1 MSDQLHPGSRLGN
14 YQLLAP
20 IGRGGMATVWVAR
33 AVEGAERGSRVAVKV
48 ILAPLAGDPEFKK
61 MFVDEG
67 RLARR
72 IRHPNVV
79 EVYDVREHLGTP
91 YISME
96 WIEGESSHALL
107 TETSRRRLVTPAMAM
122 SVVAKV
128 AAGLELAHDL
138 TGDDGTL
145 LGVVHRDVSPHNIL
159 LRIDGAVKLVDFGVA
174 KARGRLA
181 EATSAGQLKGKFGY
195 MSPEQGT
202 DRPVDRRSDTFSLGI
217 VLFEL
222 TTGKRLFRGRNEAET
237 LRLVTSAEIP
247 RPTSIVADYPKRLE
261 RIVLKALER
270 EPIRRYQSAAA
281 LEHDL
286 EECLARSRMWVEER
300 ALARLLEQVFG
311 ERIRQRRTELERAEL
326 ALEGAPRSVVVPAV
340 RPAPVAV
347 ELVPDS
353 SRTPLNSSA
362 EIETRARGT
371 LAYTLALG
379 AAAVALVLGLS
390 LSLRWFPIE
399 TSETSRAARLSV
411 FPRAAAQRALA
422 LLQNQQRRAP
432 AAPPGPGFC
441 MNPAPAAPASAPAAC
456 EAAPART
463 QDGEKLR
470 GLR

>member
-1 MSDQLHPGSRLGN
+1 MSDQLQPGSRLGN

-79 EVYDVREHLGTP
+79 EVYDVRDHQGTP

-96 WIEGESSHALL
+96 WIEGESMHALL
-107 TETSRRRLVTPAMAM
+107 TETSRQRLITPAMAM

-138 TGDDGTL
+138 TGEDGAL

-159 LRIDGAVKLVDFGVA
+159 VRVDGVVKLVDFGVA

-202 DRPVDRRSDTFSLGI
+202 DQPVDRRSDTFSLGI

-247 RPTSIVADYPKRLE
+247 RPSSIVPGYPKRLE
-261 RIVLKALER
+261 RIVQKALER
-270 EPIRRYQSAAA
+270 DPIRRYQSAAA
-281 LEHDL
+281 FQHDL
-286 EECLARSRMWVEER
+286 EDCLVRSRLWVEER
-300 ALARLLEQVFG
+300 ALAQLVSGVFG
-311 ERIRQRRTELERAEL
+311 ERIRQRRLELERAESQL
-326 ALEGAPRSVVVPAV
+326 DGKPCSAVPRAV
-340 RPAPVAV
+340 RPAVTVEPVP
-347 ELVPDS
+347 ES
-353 SRTPLNSSA
+353 SRTPLNSSSELA
-362 EIETRARGT
+362 SPVRGA
-371 LAYTLALG
+371 LAPVLALG
-379 AAAVALVLGLS
+379 AAALALVLGLS

-399 TSETSRAARLSV
+399 TNETPAAVRSV
-411 FPRAAAQRALA
+411 VFARAAAERTLG
-422 LLQNQQRRAP
+422 LVQNQQPP
-432 AAPPGPGFC
+432 AFPSPAGPWVCAKSG
-441 MNPAPAAPASAPAAC
+441 APASAASACDAA
-456 EAAPART
+456 ETRT
-463 QDGEKLR
+463 RDGAKVR